1 MSQVTQPNHLY
12 NAILHA
18 LNVDVVN
25 DECFRVAFD
34 SSGKEPLVS
43 PEGKQWLVPTNNYLA
58 NPQWD
63 KYLHFHPLCESSLR
77 GESQCQKML
86 NRFISGR
93 ITQVIQHQINTLLEI
108 GANHAI
114 HKDLK
119 GKRHEALAHLA
130 DVKDSTVKA
139 WESIKKKITALGDHR
154 LFRLYIKNGGKWND
168 IQYARVAVVRFP
180 FYEELVSDSATV
192 FGVKLN
198 KTDRA
203 TFIKLM
209 EYILPGL
216 DDANTYNRGSSGM
229 TAVTFLTS
237 MLAFG
242 NLAVTLNRTSKLF
255 ANYFEEGLRMQ
266 IDVSW
271 IADLDNIS
279 QWRDVY
285 GNFEESVG
293 EAKEGDIADAS
304 QTRFNPNHLS
314 VPVSTTPMAPTHV
327 NQNQQLPT
335 HKVLTPEPTVKQGTG
350 LDIAT
355 FFGNYKPA
363 AVLINN
369 LEQTQ
374 KQGNILVN
382 NGVQGGLSFHQQPVV
397 GMGGMPIN
405 PVSSNGFAFNTAPAA
420 PVSNFG
426 MMGGMQSLSSSR
438 L

>member
-12 NAILHA
+12 SAILHA
-18 LNVDVVN
+18 LNVDIVN
-25 DECFRVAFD
+25 NECFRVAFD

-43 PEGKQWLVPTNNYLA
+43 PEGKQWLVPTNTYLA

-86 NRFISGR
+86 NRFISVR

-108 GANHAI
+108 GANNAI

-119 GKRHEALAHLA
+119 GKRHEALTHLA

-203 TFIKLM
+203 TFIKVM

-216 DDANTYNRGSSGM
+216 DDSNTYNRGSSGM
-229 TAVTFLTS
+229 TAVTFHAS

-242 NLAVTLNRTSKLF
+242 NIAMTLNRTSKLF
-255 ANYFEEGLRMQ
+255 AAYFEEGLRMEM
-266 IDVSW
+266 DVSW
-271 IADLDNIS
+271 IADLDNIA

-285 GNFEESVG
+285 GNFDESVG
-293 EAKEGDIADAS
+293 EAKEGDVVDSARS
-304 QTRFNPNHLS
+304 SFNQNQLS
-314 VPVSTTPMAPTHV
+314 VPVSTTPLAPTHLS
-327 NQNQQLPT
+327 NSNFQQPT
-335 HKVLTPEPTVKQGTG
+335 TTTVAPAPTTKPGTG

-374 KQGNILVN
+374 KQGNMLVN
-382 NGVQGGLSFHQQPVV
+382 NGMQNGLLMHQQAPVV
-397 GMGGMPIN
+397 GVGGLPVNPI
-405 PVSSNGFAFNTAPAA
+405 VSNGFAFNTGVPAM
-420 PVSNFG
+420 NMG
-426 MMGGMQSLSSSR
+426 MMGNIGGMQTSR

>member
-43 PEGKQWLVPTNNYLA
+43 PEGKQWLVPTNTYLA
-58 NPQWD
+58 NPQWN

-86 NRFISGR
+86 NRLISAR
-93 ITQVIQHQINTLLEI
+93 ITQVIQHQITALLEI
-108 GANHAI
+108 GANNEI

-130 DVKDSTVKA
+130 DVKDSTVKT
-139 WESIKKKITALGDHR
+139 WESIRKKITVLGDHR

-180 FYEELVSDSATV
+180 FYEELASDSATV
-192 FGVKLN
+192 FGVKMN

-203 TFIKLM
+203 TFIKVM

-229 TAVTFLTS
+229 TAVTFHTS

-255 ANYFEEGLRMQ
+255 ANYFEEGLRME

-279 QWRDVY
+279 QWRDSY
-285 GNFEESVG
+285 GNFDESVG
-293 EAKEGDIADAS
+293 EAKEGELADTTQS
-304 QTRFNPNHLS
+304 RFNPNHLS
-314 VPVSTTPMAPTHV
+314 VPVSTTPLAPTHV
-327 NQNQQLPT
+327 SSNFQQPT
-335 HKVLTPEPTVKQGTG
+335 TKTVVPEPTTKPGTG

-363 AVLINN
+363 GVLINN

-374 KQGNILVN
+374 KQGNILIN
-382 NGVQGGLSFHQQPVV
+382 NGMQNGNFLQQAPVV
-397 GMGGMPIN
+397 GIGGMPVN
-405 PVSSNGFAFNTAPAA
+405 PIASNGFSFNTVNTTP
-420 PVSNFG
+420 SNNFG
-426 MMGGMQSLSSSR
+426 MMGGMQALSNSR